1 MLLLICNNQL
11 TEYFT
16 DKKGTYHRT
25 DKKVD
30 STIWKQTTTINI
42 DTKYGD
48 YGVGTA
54 DIEGA

>member
-1 MLLLICNNQL
+1 MGL
-11 TEYFT
+11 THQHVLSYNP
-16 DKKGTYHRT
+16 TYHRT